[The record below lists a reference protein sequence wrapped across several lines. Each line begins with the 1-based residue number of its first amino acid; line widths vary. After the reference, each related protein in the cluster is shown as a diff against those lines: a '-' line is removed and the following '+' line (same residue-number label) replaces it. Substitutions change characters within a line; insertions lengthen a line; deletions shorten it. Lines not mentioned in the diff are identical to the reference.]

1 MFILHVWV
9 KYIQTSLYMNGG
21 ITMKTVKTQAKPK
34 RVIDSN
40 PNSKPNKEF
49 RERHDIS
56 IPMFE
61 RLTKQYV
68 ANYG

>member
-1 MFILHVWV
+1 MHVV
-9 KYIQTSLYMNGG
+9 AKYIQTSLYMNGG
-21 ITMKTVKTQAKPK
+21 ITMKTAKTQKPK

-40 PNSKPNKEF
+40 PNSKLNKEF

-68 ANYG
+68 AQYS